1 MSPDEPLW
9 LDPPRRPQRGE
20 TRRALDRDI
29 KRAEHD
35 GRAFLE
41 TEKAALRRQANDIDR
56 LETMF
61 TTQEVKPWDFNPK
74 TQAHQAYR
82 DALRGFF
89 GADGDDTDDPFIA
102 AVNALNDQAARAR
115 TAAPLDPEE
124 PGPGD

>member
-1 MSPDEPLW
+1 MKSDEPLW
-9 LDPPRRPQRGE
+9 SDPARAPYRGE

-29 KRAEHD
+29 RRAEAE
-35 GRAFLE
+35 GRTFLE

-89 GADGDDTDDPFIA
+89 GDGAETDDPFIA
-102 AVNALNDQAARAR
+102 AFNALNAEAARAG
-115 TAAPLDPEE
+115 TAAPLDPED
-124 PGPGD
+124 GPL